1 MTDPLLDR
9 GQQCLALGDRQ
20 AEILRPLRHASRTRD
35 LLGLAGGAVIA
46 GDLKQDPDAHGAPP
60 LLDRRQASFP
70 QPPEWKARGPFG
82 TPTSQPTLAACGAQT
97 PQVCTPTNMEANWAM
112 ASVTRAATAVAAIL
126 VREGIDYA
134 QSKAVFKAA
143 RQRAGLQA
151 PPERRGGV
159 NRLTVEEELRFLD
172 QAYAHDGRTGLML
185 QTLLETGARASELV
199 QLRVEDVSLAERVI
213 TIRQGKGGKRR
224 EVPIRRDLAQLLRLH
239 IGTRRA
245 GPLFAS
251 RQEGSGPTPH
261 VLTRQ
266 RVGQIVRAV
275 AVAAGISKRV
285 YPHLLRHTVATRL
298 LALGMDITDLQRF
311 LGHESIATT
320 RLYAETTAATLQR
333 RFDQFLT
340 DSGRDAWVSGIRQK
354 QRRRGGPARRRPAGV
369 SEGGARHHTAGA

>member
-1 MTDPLLDR
+1 
-9 GQQCLALGDRQ
+9 
-20 AEILRPLRHASRTRD
+20 
-35 LLGLAGGAVIA
+35 
-46 GDLKQDPDAHGAPP
+46 
-60 LLDRRQASFP
+60 
-70 QPPEWKARGPFG
+70 
-82 TPTSQPTLAACGAQT
+82 
-97 PQVCTPTNMEANWAM
+97 M
-112 ASVTRAATAVAAIL
+112 ASVKRVAAAIAAIL
-126 VREGIDYA
+126 VREGVDYA

-143 RQRAGLQA
+143 RERAGLRA
-151 PPERRGGV
+151 PPGTSRR
-159 NRLTVEEELRFLD
+159 RRSAD
-172 QAYAHDGRTGLML
+172 CRGRTSLPRPGLRPERPHR
-185 QTLLETGARASELV
+185 TDAADPAGDRRPGFRTGAA
-199 QLRVEDVSLAERVI
+199 RVEDVSLVERVI

-239 IGTRRA
+239 IGARRA

-333 RFDQFLT
+333 RFDQLT
-340 DSGRDAWVSGIRQK
+340 DPAAHALVSGIRQQQGDEAALLAADLLA
-354 QRRRGGPARRRPAGV
+354 QRRAERV
-369 SEGGARHHTAGA
+369 TTAGA